1 MVDNL
6 VRHLRVIG
14 RLWLISVQ
22 KGLAFRWQFL
32 TDLLNEVISV
42 ALALLLFDIAYD
54 HAPLIGGWDHRQTM
68 LLVGMFQLYSVL
80 LGCFLMP
87 NLGAITHTVHD
98 GELDSLLLRPLSAQ
112 LLVSLRQIQPTGL
125 FRVLPG
131 IAVVV
136 YSLQALEHTPS
147 ATDTA

>member
-32 TDLLNEVISV
+32 TDLLNEVIAV

-68 LLVGMFQLYSVL
+68 LLVGMFQLYSARIHIL
-80 LGCFLMP
+80 SATRGDLGYC
-87 NLGAITHTVHD
+87 
-98 GELDSLLLRPLSAQ
+98 SLLTRLKEGRLRWRITRSP
-112 LLVSLRQIQPTGL
+112 VKN
-125 FRVLPG
+125 
-131 IAVVV
+131 
-136 YSLQALEHTPS
+136 
-147 ATDTA
+147 DTSFGH